1 MTTSNDASRS
11 GLEGQQAT
19 RRNRNKYADEAD
31 EQVLENLD
39 EEILAGLWSHRTGW
53 LS

>member
-1 MTTSNDASRS
+1 MTTISNGSRT
-11 GLEGQQAT
+11 GLERKHAT
-19 RRNRNKYADEAD
+19 RRNRNKYADEKD
-31 EQVLENLD
+31 EQVLESLD